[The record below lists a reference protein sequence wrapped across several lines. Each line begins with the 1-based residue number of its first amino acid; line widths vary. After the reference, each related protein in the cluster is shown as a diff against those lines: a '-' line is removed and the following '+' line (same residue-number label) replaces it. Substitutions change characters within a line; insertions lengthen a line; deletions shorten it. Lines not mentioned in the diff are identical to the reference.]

1 MGPKYDLIKME
12 LVIKKRIYCTNLLY
26 KYEFALLIASFCGS
40 LITSTG
46 TTLIESEAKN
56 EQNLQ
61 QKTVNK
67 AKAERNHLIQFSV
80 SEASFCAQVFDML
93 HFGYNAQFLSSAGR
107 EKLPTFLKRQIDEG
121 ELDDPRE
128 ALTFCITSIGLWA
141 TATGKFYI

>member
-12 LVIKKRIYCTNLLY
+12 LAIKKRIYCANLLY
-26 KYEFALLIASFCGS
+26 KYKFALLIASFCGS

-46 TTLIESEAKN
+46 TLIESEAKN

-67 AKAERNHLIQFSV
+67 AKAERNHLIQFSI

-93 HFGYNAQFLSSAGR
+93 HFGYNAQFLSSGR

-121 ELDDPRE
+121 ELDDPQE

-141 TATGKFYI
+141 TGKFYI